1 MNHIFVKNDK
11 ARHIAVHLVGSFFKL
26 EQEAIGS
33 MSTVYCDSLEAI
45 LSSVERIT
53 DIDCNDTFEIIG
65 FVPTIA
71 ELDKLRALT
80 NRAMISF
87 IVSKNQITPEISRE
101 EEIAYTED
109 EGILTNVW
117 KFYNSQIVPN
127 FIEKLDLALSTER
140 KPNDGLD
147 EMRDLLDRLDA
158 LNHFDAMKLIDK
170 VQEEV
175 SEEGQDG

>member
-33 MSTVYCDSLEAI
+33 MSTVYCDNLEAVF
-45 LSSVERIT
+45 SSIERMT
-53 DIDCNDTFEIIG
+53 EIDCSDVFEIIG
-65 FVPTIA
+65 FVPTIE
-71 ELDKLRALT
+71 ELDRLRALT
-80 NRAMISF
+80 KRSMVSF

-109 EGILTNVW
+109 DGILTNVW
-117 KFYNSQIVPN
+117 KFYNCQVVPS

-140 KPNDGLD
+140 KLGDGLD

-158 LNHFDAMKLIDK
+158 LNHFDAMALIDK
-170 VQEEV
+170 VQEELT
-175 SEEGQDG
+175 EEGQDG